1 MKALQP
7 VKALQPARKFLG
19 VGFAFPL
26 QIDPTTG
33 GFALAAYEADVEQAI
48 FQILG
53 TAKGERVMV
62 PDFGCGM
69 HDRVFS
75 PNAAAQVS
83 AVAADV
89 RLALTRWEPRID
101 LLDVN
106 VTIGGTEGEVL
117 LIRVDYRIRANNA
130 FYNTV
135 YPYYVNDP
143 QTLATQESGLATLGT

>member
-1 MKALQP
+1 MSTLQKARQ
-7 VKALQPARKFLG
+7 FLG

-48 FQILG
+48 FTILS

-75 PNAAAQVS
+75 PNTATQANAVS
-83 AVAADV
+83 ADV
-89 RLALTRWEPRID
+89 REALTRWEPRID
-101 LLDVN
+101 LLDVT
-106 VTIGGTEGEVL
+106 VTTAGTQGEVL
-117 LIRVDYRIRANNA
+117 LIRIDYRIRANNA

-135 YPYYVNDP
+135 YPFFISDP
-143 QTLATQESGLATLGT
+143 QTLVSQESGLVTSAS

>member
-1 MKALQP
+1 MSD
-7 VKALQPARKFLG
+7 LQPARKFLG

-26 QIDPTTG
+26 QIDPATG
-33 GFALAAYEADVEQAI
+33 QFGFAAYEADVQQAI
-48 FQILG
+48 FTILS

-75 PNAAAQVS
+75 PNTATQANAVS
-83 AVAADV
+83 ADV
-89 RLALTRWEPRID
+89 REALTRWEPRID

-106 VTIGGTEGEVL
+106 VTIDGAQGEVL

-135 YPYYVNDP
+135 YPFYVNDP
-143 QTLATQESGLATLGT
+143 QTLVTQESSLAISGT

>member
-1 MKALQP
+1 MSGLQP
-7 VKALQPARKFLG
+7 SRGFLG

-26 QIDPTTG
+26 QIDPSTG
-33 GFALAAYEADVEQAI
+33 QFAFAAYEADVQQAI
-48 FQILG
+48 FTILS

-75 PNAAAQVS
+75 PNTATQANAVS
-83 AVAADV
+83 ADV
-89 RLALTRWEPRID
+89 REALTRWEPRID

-106 VTIGGTEGEVL
+106 VTIGGAQGEVL

-135 YPYYVNDP
+135 YPYYVTDP
-143 QTLATQESGLATLGT
+143 QTLATQESGLAISGS

>member
-1 MKALQP
+1 MSGLR
-7 VKALQPARKFLG
+7 PARKFLG

-26 QIDPTTG
+26 QIDPATG
-33 GFALAAYEADVEQAI
+33 QFGFAAYEADVQQAI
-48 FQILG
+48 FTILS

-75 PNAAAQVS
+75 PNTATQANAVS
-83 AVAADV
+83 ADV
-89 RLALTRWEPRID
+89 REALTRWEPRID

-106 VTIGGTEGEVL
+106 VTIDGAQGEVL

-135 YPYYVNDP
+135 YPFYVNDP
-143 QTLATQESGLATLGT
+143 QTLVTQESSLAISGT

>member
-1 MKALQP
+1 MSG
-7 VKALQPARKFLG
+7 LQPARKFLG

-26 QIDPTTG
+26 QIDPATG
-33 GFALAAYEADVEQAI
+33 QFGFAAYEADVQQAI
-48 FQILG
+48 FTILS

-75 PNAAAQVS
+75 PNTATQANAVS
-83 AVAADV
+83 ADV
-89 RLALTRWEPRID
+89 REALTRWEPRID

-106 VTIGGTEGEVL
+106 VTIDGAQGEVL

-135 YPYYVNDP
+135 YPFYVNDP
-143 QTLATQESGLATLGT
+143 QTLVTQESSLAISGT